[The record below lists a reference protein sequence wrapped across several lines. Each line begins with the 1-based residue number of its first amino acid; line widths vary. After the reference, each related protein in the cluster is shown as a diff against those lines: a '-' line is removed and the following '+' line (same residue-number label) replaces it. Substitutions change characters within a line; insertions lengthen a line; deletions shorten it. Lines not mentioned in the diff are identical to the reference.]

1 MCLSF
6 HPLSLPCPGR
16 DLHKTL
22 SDNKYVNSDN
32 EILVVEVLRM
42 LAEMVL
48 YGDSK
53 SELLFE

>member
-1 MCLSF
+1 VSHDSYLITHS
-6 HPLSLPCPGR
+6 PGR
-16 DLHKTL
+16 NLHKTL
-22 SDNKYVNSDN
+22 SENKYVNSEN
-32 EILVVEVLRM
+32 ETLVVEILRV